1 VRRNQTGATKSSMR
15 ITEKQLRQ
23 IIRRTLKE
31 EATAKDIYGA
41 ILFGDERGLG
51 EPNNTREEQLSDM
64 FHDTFTGEMNALSP
78 FDVKRLVKLR
88 DEGKYLDVLQ
98 VPAYSKRAWRV
109 IEVNATNKKF
119 FGGVDPKEIIEPQLF
134 NQSLDMP
141 MFRYAVNSWTI
152 SPQSL
157 RALATEV
164 VGVGA
169 FQVILSLD
177 LSSQRDA
184 FILNP
189 GNLQQVNQDFFW
201 QAEIW
206 QVAPVVCDKWVVTSI
221 PLAGEKLSEAVDL
234 VLK

>member
-1 VRRNQTGATKSSMR
+1 MR
-15 ITEKQLRQ
+15 ITGKQLRQ

-51 EPNNTREEQLSDM
+51 EPNNTREEQLSDK
-64 FHDTFTGEMNALSP
+64 FHDTFTGFMDALTPAS
-78 FDVKRLVKLR
+78 VQKLVKLR

-98 VPAYSKRAWRV
+98 VPAYAKRAWRI
-109 IEVNATNKKF
+109 IEVNPTNKKF
-119 FGGVDPKEIIEPQLF
+119 FGGMDPKEIIEPQLF
-134 NQSLDMP
+134 NQSLSMP

-152 SPQSL
+152 SPQAL
-157 RALATEV
+157 RALAKEV
-164 VGVGA
+164 LGVGA
-169 FQVILSLD
+169 FQVILSAD
-177 LSSQRDA
+177 LTSQSDA

-206 QVAPVVCDKWVVTSI
+206 QVAPVVCDKWVVTNV
-221 PLAGEKLSEAVDL
+221 PMAGEKLSEAVEL

>member
-1 VRRNQTGATKSSMR
+1 MSILKKYILEV
-15 ITEKQLRQ
+15 
-23 IIRRTLKE
+23 LKE

-51 EPNNTREEQLSDM
+51 EPNNTREEKLSDA
-64 FHDTFTGEMNALSP
+64 FHDAFSGFMDSLTPAN
-78 FDVKRLVKLR
+78 VQRLVKLR

-98 VPAYSKRAWRV
+98 VPAYAKRAWRV
-109 IEVNATNKKF
+109 IEVNPTNKKF
-119 FGGVDPKEIIEPQLF
+119 FGGMDPREITDPQLF

-141 MFRYAVNSWTI
+141 LFHYAVNSWTI

-157 RALATEV
+157 RSLAREF
-164 VGVGA
+164 VGAGA

-189 GNLQQVNQDFFW
+189 TNLQQVNQDYFW

-206 QVAPVVCDKWVVTSI
+206 QIAPVVCDKWVVTNI
-221 PLAGEKLSEAVDL
+221 PLAGKKSSEAVKL